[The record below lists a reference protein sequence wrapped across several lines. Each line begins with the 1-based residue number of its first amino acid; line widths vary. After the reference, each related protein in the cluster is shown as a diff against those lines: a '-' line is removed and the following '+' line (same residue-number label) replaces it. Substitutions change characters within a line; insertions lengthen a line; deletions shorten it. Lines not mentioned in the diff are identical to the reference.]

1 MMSLLH
7 GPLSG
12 EERVRKRA
20 WVLMVAL
27 GAFLLL
33 AGGAGALGLP
43 DASKPPPKDYAYRN
57 GKVIIGGDV
66 VVPCRSFDTEEKLDF
81 YPENARGEAQA
92 QAERVLEQ
100 CEQAGHVSH
109 SRGAAAE
116 EEPGAAAEEDGC
128 EGTRIIETMGFDYT
142 TNDVPGCPQGGVL
155 SGTDGQDDLLY
166 AGVGEDE
173 VRGLGGD
180 DELWG
185 GADGDVM
192 YGGPGSDLLESS
204 GKRSGDRSK
213 DVLYGGEGGDTM
225 FGDEGE
231 DVLYG
236 EDGDDFLGGAFDGRQ
251 RDKLYCGE
259 GRDTVLADWRDYVD
273 SSCEGGSVE
282 RAPKTVQASEVLSG
296 TDKADYLDG
305 GGGDDEIHGFG
316 SPDAQADE
324 LLGGDGRDVLY
335 GGAGLDFVYGEQG
348 DDVLYGGDRGDI
360 LLVGG
365 KGEDVIYGGDGND
378 NIEETGDGQRDKLYC
393 GEGRDDY
400 SAEKIDYVDS
410 SCEKGTLVDTG
421 GAPLIF
427 PAGALLLSA
436 GILLG
441 RSVVRRVL

>member
-1 MMSLLH
+1 M
-7 GPLSG
+7 
-12 EERVRKRA
+12 VRQGRSIA
-20 WVLMVAL
+20 LVVAFL
-27 GAFLLL
+27 IGCAVLLL
-33 AGGAGALGLP
+33 AVGCAGTSSETSNKKEQGSSPQAT
-43 DASKPPPKDYAYRN
+43 AS
-57 GKVIIGGDV
+57 
-66 VVPCRSFDTEEKLDF
+66 EE
-81 YPENARGEAQA
+81 AR
-92 QAERVLEQ
+92 
-100 CEQAGHVSH
+100 
-109 SRGAAAE
+109 
-116 EEPGAAAEEDGC
+116 C
-128 EGTRIIETMGFDYT
+128 EGTRTTVRQGFHRRREDFL
-142 TNDVPGCPQGGVL
+142 TNDLPGCKKGGLL
-155 SGTDGQDDLLY
+155 SGTEGSDNLDGK
-166 AGVGEDE
+166 E
-173 VRGLGGD
+173 GD
-180 DELWG
+180 DELRGLGERDFLFG
-185 GADGDVM
+185 GAGNDVM

-335 GGAGLDFVYGEQG
+335 GGTGMDFVYGEQG

>member
-1 MMSLLH
+1 
-7 GPLSG
+7 
-12 EERVRKRA
+12 VA
-20 WVLMVAL
+20 VVVVAL
-27 GAFLLL
+27 LIVCAVLPMVGASGVR
-33 AGGAGALGLP
+33 AEASQEEKQGRTEATKEQEHSGGAAP
-43 DASKPPPKDYAYRN
+43 
-57 GKVIIGGDV
+57 
-66 VVPCRSFDTEEKLDF
+66 EE
-81 YPENARGEAQA
+81 AR
-92 QAERVLEQ
+92 
-100 CEQAGHVSH
+100 
-109 SRGAAAE
+109 
-116 EEPGAAAEEDGC
+116 C
-128 EGTRIIETMGFDYT
+128 EGTRTAFTMGFDYT

-166 AGVGEDE
+166 GGVGEDK

-204 GKRSGDRSK
+204 GERGGDRSK
-213 DVLYGGEGGDTM
+213 DVLHGGEGGDTM

-259 GRDTVLADWRDYVD
+259 GRDKVLADWRDYVD

-282 RAPKTVQASEVLSG
+282 RAPKTIQASEVLFG

-335 GGAGLDFVYGEQG
+335 GGTGMDFVHGEQD
-348 DDVLYGGDRGDI
+348 DDVLYGGDGADI

-365 KGEDVIYGGDGND
+365 EGADVIYGGDGD
-378 NIEETGDGQRDKLYC
+378 DLFEESADGQRDKLHC
-393 GEGRDDY
+393 GKGRDEY

-410 SCEKGTLVDTG
+410 SCEKGRLVDTG
-421 GAPLIF
+421 GPPLLLL
-427 PAGALLLSA
+427 AGAALCSA
-436 GILLG
+436 LMMI
-441 RSVVRRVL
+441 RYVVRSA